1 MLAWLPS
8 SVVSCGSRVFLGAA
22 QDRLSI
28 LSYHRV
34 LTSSDYL
41 RPGVPTEVEFEWQMA
56 LISKYFNPMPLLEA
70 RQRLEKGTLPE
81 NAICV
86 TFDDGYKDN
95 LEIAAPILKKYSIPA
110 TFFIA
115 TGFQDGSIMWNDWI
129 IESVRSCTAASIT
142 IEDLNLIALP
152 LLSEAEKLSATDKI
166 IMAIKYMPPDLRAK
180 YVDIVKSYGNSSW
193 LNKLKLMLSRD
204 EVLQLH
210 RMGFSIGGH
219 TENHPI
225 LKSLDSVSAKKEI
238 ETGRDKLSQ
247 LLDEK
252 IELFAYPNGK
262 LDVDYSALDVELVEK
277 AGFSL
282 AVTTHKGVST
292 KNSDFFQLPRFTPW
306 DHQPIK
312 FLIRLLLNLRETG

>member
-8 SVVSCGSRVFLGAA
+8 SVVSCGSRVFLGTA

-41 RPGVPTEVEFEWQMA
+41 RPGVPTVSEFEWQMA

-129 IESVRSCTAASIT
+129 IESVRSSTAASIT

-247 LLDEK
+247 LLGEK

-262 LDVDYSALDVELVEK
+262 LGVDYSGLDVELVEQ